1 MQVAFIFGKYGGRT
15 WARTKDPLIKSQLL
29 YQLSYASTP
38 ASDCLEEPVSV
49 GVGGQLAAS
58 AGFANPKLHCSA
70 KSCSDVT
77 LPQRWGAYQVQ
88 FLWPLLRLLLRSIAM
103 MMPTHNM
110 TVSIDDPP

>member
-1 MQVAFIFGKYGGRT
+1 M
-15 WARTKDPLIKSQLL
+15 
-29 YQLSYASTP
+29 
-38 ASDCLEEPVSV
+38 SV

-70 KSCSDVT
+70 KSCSGVT